1 MWRCIAGVVF
11 LVPLLTAASIN
22 KRSIDLIAAHGLISD
37 TKLPG
42 DVTPNSYTLKLH
54 PYPDHGNFSG
64 EISINATVQHQTKQ
78 VVLHKHPDLRIN
90 LLRVVQILPSDY
102 ESRTM
107 SPNSNEKGY
116 KVQMLKT
123 TWEQTTVSI
132 EDSRISVGSR
142 KVNKQSMISIDMDT
156 VMKTGA
162 VLEIYIEFEGY
173 MFNDTTEGLFRN
185 SYIDPETKQKKW
197 YVATFMRPNL
207 ARNVFPCF
215 DEPAYKVPFQVTI
228 IRPKHMRAI
237 FNMPLESSSDPS
249 SYWVA
254 DRFQRTPPMTTFSFA
269 MVISELSHISINV
282 SDSEVYFPDIK
293 MRVWARPDF
302 IEALTNVT
310 TKVSKSVKFLEDFWG
325 SPYPLP
331 ELNIFALPNY
341 QATKPADSWGLL
353 MFKES
358 ELSSKGSWHLT
369 QELVYQWLGALATPF
384 WWSDAHIN
392 NALVRYITAYATL
405 KIGENETF
413 NNWPTT
419 MLYSIYYE
427 FSKRYPHGKNT
438 AIKQDSSSAK
448 TELVFRMLNYT
459 LGETTFKHGMQRFM
473 SDRQFKTFFGDDI
486 WLSLTEQARF
496 DKTLPEPIT
505 INEIAGSWITKDRL
519 PVVTVTRNYN
529 DNTAKIY
536 QRVYLR
542 ERPHD
547 VPDQEKFLWW
557 IPVVLIRQDKMNF
570 RNTTPLIWMMKE
582 REIILQD
589 MPAADTFIIINPE
602 EIGPFPVNYDTENWN
617 MLAEYLQTENR
628 TRIPVYTRAKLLH
641 DAWNLAYAGD
651 LSFATALNMT
661 LFLKNERE
669 YLAWDPVFTLIDH
682 IGKHIDSSAVHKK
695 FQTYVRLLLTPLYQ
709 ELGNEPQEGESE
721 GRAHL
726 RSSSKVFLCQTGY
739 KPCIEEAQAAF
750 KKWMD
755 CKNPDEG
762 NPVANQYICPVFKWG
777 TKEEWEFGLQRIIR
791 FPPSRKPSERTYLL
805 KTLTG
810 CPNDPSK
817 IERLLNITVLEQ
829 NGNFTDNDIYLI
841 FSMLTGS
848 ANGYTTL
855 FNFLRKNWDT
865 IKTRFEDKPMLW
877 NSIITS
883 ATTVFKTQE
892 GLDMVSKLY
901 LERRTEFGN
910 ADFVIEKALKN
921 IREET
926 RWSNDNLPVIEK
938 WLDGYL
944 RNNEDKI
951 DC

>member
-1 MWRCIAGVVF
+1 MFKLVF
-11 LVPLLTAASIN
+11 AFILALWSSFGAEGLE

-37 TKLPG
+37 TKLPRA
-42 DVTPNSYTLKLH
+42 VTPNSYNIKLH
-54 PYPDHGNFSG
+54 PYAEHGNFSG
-64 EISINATVQHQTKQ
+64 EIRINATIQHRTKQ
-78 VVLHKHPDLRIN
+78 ISIHKHVDLKIIALKVAQ
-90 LLRVVQILPSDY
+90 LLPADYEPKKEQSENKVQILK
-102 ESRTM
+102 
-107 SPNSNEKGY
+107 SN
-116 KVQMLKT
+116 
-123 TWEQTTVSI
+123 WEQVP
-132 EDSRISVGSR
+132 
-142 KVNKQSMISIDMDT
+142 KQSIMTIDLSSE
-156 VMKTGA
+156 VNTGG
-162 VLEIYIEFEGY
+162 VLEIFIQFKGP
-173 MFNDTTEGLFRN
+173 MFNNTSEGLFRS
-185 SYIDPETKQKKW
+185 SYMDPDTKKNKW
-197 YVATFMRPNL
+197 YVATFMRPNM
-207 ARNVFPCF
+207 ARTVFPCF
-215 DEPAYKVPFQVTI
+215 DEPSYKVPITLTVV
-228 IRPKHMRAI
+228 RPNFMKAVS
-237 FNMPLESSSDPS
+237 NMPLESSSDPNN
-249 SYWVA
+249 YWVT
-254 DRFQRTPPMTTFSFA
+254 DKFQTTPSIATFSMA
-269 MVISELSHISINV
+269 VVISELNYTNHNV

-293 MRVWARPDF
+293 MKIWARPDF
-302 IEALTNVT
+302 IGALVNIT
-310 TKVSKSVKFLEDFWG
+310 TKVSKSIKFLEDFWG

-341 QATKPADSWGLL
+341 QATRPSDSWGVL

-392 NALVRYITAYATL
+392 NALVRYVTAYTTL

-459 LGETTFKHGMQRFM
+459 LGESTFRHGMQRFM
-473 SDRQFKTFFGDDI
+473 ADRQYKTFFGDDI
-486 WLSLTEQARF
+486 WMSLTDQARF

-519 PVVTVTRNYN
+519 PVVTVTRNYASN
-529 DNTAKIY
+529 SAKIH

-570 RNTTPLIWMMKE
+570 LNTTPLVWMKRE
-582 REIILQD
+582 REIEVQNLPNAENFVIV
-589 MPAADTFIIINPE
+589 NPE
-602 EIGPFPVNYDTENWN
+602 EIGPFPVNYDTDNWN
-617 MLAEYLQTENR
+617 KLAKYLQTENR
-628 TRIPVYTRAKLLH
+628 TKIPVYTRAKLLH

-695 FQTYVRLLLTPLYQ
+695 FQTYVRILLTPLYE
-709 ELGNEPQEGESE
+709 ELGNEPQQGESE

-726 RSSSKVFLCQTGY
+726 RSSSKVFLCQAGY
-739 KPCIEEAQAAF
+739 LPCIEEAQKAF
-750 KKWMD
+750 RKWSESTD
-755 CKNPDEG
+755 PDEG
-762 NPVANQYICPVFKWG
+762 NPVSNQYICPVFKWG
-777 TKEEWEFGLQRIIR
+777 TKEEWEFGLQRIIN
-791 FPPSRKPSERTYLL
+791 FPPGRKPSERTYLL
-805 KTLTG
+805 KTLAG
-810 CPNDPSK
+810 CPNDSWK

-829 NGNFTDNDIYLI
+829 NGNFSDNDIYLI
-841 FSMLTGS
+841 FSMLTGG

-855 FNFLRKNWDT
+855 FNFLRKNWEP
-865 IKTRFEDKPMLW
+865 IKARFEEKPMLW

-892 GLDMVSKLY
+892 GLDLVSELY
-901 LERRTEFGN
+901 VERQTEFGN

-926 RWSNDNLPVIEK
+926 KWSNENLPIIEK
-938 WLDGYL
+938 WLDNYL
-944 RNNEDKI
+944 KENKA
-951 DC
+951 